1 MKKCIIPMTTTIDNN
16 NLIHTYLIPFIQ
28 NVDFSECD
36 NPMQIKAIICKLITV
51 ALKSC
56 KNNNDPLD
64 ISVLDSIELSPASI
78 MQTDKVVKTEV
89 VKTDKVVKTEVVKT
103 EVVKTDKVVKTDN
116 SVKTD
121 KVVKIEVV
129 KTDNS
134 ENIVLELN
142 VLDILNKQIRT
153 RYNPEIF
160 KQLNDYSLYEYYM
173 KSESVKNKIT
183 ILTKYLKK
191 ANIDEEQINNI
202 ISNKDFCLEFLVTP
216 GLKGVIKGNFFNK
229 IVKDKILSFAFLNQ
243 DYDIAFEKNCNNFDT
258 DEIPDFYI
266 TNIKTKKS
274 LVGMN
279 QISLTG
285 GGHQTNRAY
294 KYLSNVSENVD
305 NKLICIIAEFPE
317 LIKKTSS
324 KNYKIFSKGFEKDIL
339 FYVSDL
345 EDYIIKFF
353 KTQ

>member
-78 MQTDKVVKTEV
+78 MQTDKVVKT
-89 VKTDKVVKTEVVKT
+89 DKPVKT

-191 ANIDEEQINNI
+191 ANIDDEQINNI